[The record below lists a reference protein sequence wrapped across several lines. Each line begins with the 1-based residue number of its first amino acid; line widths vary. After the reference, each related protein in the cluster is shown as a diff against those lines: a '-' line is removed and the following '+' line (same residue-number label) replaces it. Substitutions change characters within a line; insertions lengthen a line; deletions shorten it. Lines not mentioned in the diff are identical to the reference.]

1 MAGLAVAGELRDEVR
16 DEVGPAGAADD
27 AGLRALLRRSALP
40 GPVRVAFTREPSVFA
55 ADGLAG
61 GREYTVVAR
70 RDGRAVGMGRCSV
83 HALTRNGTAC
93 RIGYL
98 SALRVEPGLPG
109 SARLLRMGYED
120 LTRRLAG
127 RVDGCVSSIGAD
139 NMRARRILERGRRI
153 GLPEYQPLGDLV
165 TLVAPVTRWRGLASV
180 ADAAM
185 RRDEAGELH
194 GFLRD
199 HACRT
204 NLALAWEP
212 WQWQGLAGQ
221 GTPADMQLVRQR
233 GAIVAAGAVWDQRA
247 FRQVVID
254 GYEGVLR
261 VARPLVNLARSLARH
276 PALPPPGTVLA
287 QGAVLGASVSEPGQW
302 PKLWPLLAARGARL
316 GLDWLSLS
324 RDARDPGLPILRRL
338 TAAREY
344 RTTVYAVGWPGG
356 PSWPDDW
363 DGRLLRPEAG
373 LL

>member
-1 MAGLAVAGELRDEVR
+1 
-16 DEVGPAGAADD
+16 
-27 AGLRALLRRSALP
+27 
-40 GPVRVAFTREPSVFA
+40 VFA

-61 GREYTVVAR
+61 GTEYTVVAR

-83 HALTRNGTAC
+83 HMLTRNGTAC
-93 RIGYL
+93 NIGYL

-139 NMRARRILERGRRI
+139 NLRARRILERGRRI

-165 TLVAPVTRWRGLASV
+165 TLVAPVTRWRGRAAA
-180 ADAAM
+180 ADAELL
-185 RRDEAGELH
+185 RGEAGALH
-194 GFLRD
+194 EFLRD
-199 HACRT
+199 HARRT
-204 NLALAWEP
+204 NLALSWEQ
-212 WQWQGLAGQ
+212 WQWQGLAARGI
-221 GTPADMQLVRQR
+221 TPADMQLVRH
-233 GAIVAAGAVWDQRA
+233 GSAIVAAGAVWDQRA

-254 GYEGVLR
+254 GYEGVFR
-261 VARPLVNLARSLARH
+261 VARPLVNVARSLARQ

-287 QGAVLGASVSEPGQW
+287 QGAVLGASVSDPGQW

-324 RDARDPGLPILRRL
+324 RDSLDPELPVLRRL
-338 TAAREY
+338 TGAREY
-344 RTTVYAVGWPGG
+344 RTTIYAVTWPGG
-356 PSWPDDW
+356 PSWPDEW
-363 DGRLLRPEAG
+363 DGRLLRPEAA